1 MRCRLGLTVCVL
13 LQSYQT
19 DWEAILSR
27 TPQAFIASVSKWLY
41 PPAARTPTPASGSK
55 GGTSGTD
62 GFTGGA
68 TSEAAAGIT
77 PPHVRALDG
86 IPVVK
91 EIMGTLRARLEA
103 LNGPKA
109 LKIHAL

>member
-1 MRCRLGLTVCVL
+1 MT
-13 LQSYQT
+13 QSYQT

-41 PPAARTPTPASGSK
+41 PPAARTPTAVSSSN

-62 GFTGGA
+62 AFTNGA
-68 TSEAAAGIT
+68 SSEAAAEAT
-77 PPHVRALDG
+77 SPHVRALDG

-91 EIMGTLRARLEA
+91 EILGTLRARLEA